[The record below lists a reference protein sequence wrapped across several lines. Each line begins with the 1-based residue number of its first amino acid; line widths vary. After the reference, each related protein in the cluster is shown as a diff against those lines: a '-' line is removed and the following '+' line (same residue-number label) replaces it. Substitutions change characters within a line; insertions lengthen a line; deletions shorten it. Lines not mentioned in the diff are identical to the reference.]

1 MYWALQAFT
10 RDFMVLKI
18 DHAGVEYL
26 GKETLE
32 QVDKHAGVEYLGN
45 FYKLGTRW
53 QVQFN

>member
-53 QVQFN
+53 QV